1 MTSNLLKSAK
11 YSSKSVPTLFLS
23 HMKLSHFLLPLTF
36 AFIALS
42 TSCEYTNKD
51 KLLANSGVCDTS
63 NVKYSTTISTMMTN
77 YCTNCHGGSSPSGGI
92 NLEGYSN
99 MSIYAAASLSAMK
112 DGSMPQGSSKLD
124 DCTINKLER
133 WILNGSKNN

>member
-1 MTSNLLKSAK
+1 
-11 YSSKSVPTLFLS
+11 
-23 HMKLSHFLLPLTF
+23 MKLSHFLLPVIF
-36 AFIALS
+36 AIIALS
-42 TSCEYTNKD
+42 TSCEYTSKD

-99 MSIYAAASLSAMK
+99 MSIYAESSLNAMK
-112 DGSMPQGSSKLD
+112 NGSMPQGSSKLD
-124 DCTINKLER
+124 DCTINKLDR
-133 WILNGSKNN
+133 WILNGSQNN